1 MSRPEP
7 LPPAATVAKG
17 EISSRR
23 QILLIEGEADQAI
36 YWDAVFRSL
45 GFEVLKAATLRE
57 AEALLPAGPS
67 IIACS
72 SWTSDGVGVDFFG
85 RLRTRPELALVYLV
99 LLTSGGDE
107 VIASLRAGANDC
119 IDMSAPYG
127 EIRARLELADRVIS
141 LNEALQHKSAALSD
155 ALNLIQTE
163 LQSAAALQA
172 AMLPKTLER
181 DGLRIHTLYHPS
193 ELLGGDMIGV
203 APVDDDRVAFGL
215 IDVVGHGTASALIS
229 CSLIRELMDRIVVLL
244 QSPNPEARQD
254 CGRIAIEELNA
265 RYCRLNL
272 PGMYF
277 TALAGVFD
285 AQRGVVRYCQAGNP
299 NLVCFDHE
307 SGWREVHDS
316 GFPIGLVDTAEY
328 ACREI
333 ELRPGQMLLAVSD
346 GLLRPESADPA
357 GSLELMRAL
366 PASPLSPESVIDRLG
381 ILAATAQGRDRDDQ
395 SAMLISRAPPCY
407 DNARLTAACEALHGG
422 RESHQS

>member
-1 MSRPEP
+1 MSAPRH
-7 LPPAATVAKG
+7 LPTADCLAKG
-17 EISSRR
+17 EPFARR
-23 QILLIEGEADQAI
+23 KILLIEGEADQAI

-45 GFEVLKAATLRE
+45 GFEVLKATTLQQ
-57 AEALLPAGPS
+57 AEALVSTGPS

-72 SWTSDGVGVDFFG
+72 SWTSDGAGLDFFA
-85 RLRTRPELALVYLV
+85 RLRTRPELAMVYLV

-119 IDMSAPYG
+119 IDMCAPYG

-141 LNEALQHKSAALSD
+141 LNEALQQKSAALSD
-155 ALNLIQTE
+155 ALGLIQTE

-172 AMLPKTLER
+172 AMLPKTLEC

-203 APVDDDRVAFGL
+203 APADDGNVAFGL

-229 CSLIRELMDRIVVLL
+229 CSLIREMMDRMHALL
-244 QSPNPEARQD
+244 KAEGLSVRHD
-254 CGRIAIEELNA
+254 CGRIVIEAMNA

-285 AQRGVVRYCQAGNP
+285 ARRGIVRYCQAGNP
-299 NLVCFDHE
+299 NLIRFDTA
-307 SGWREVHDS
+307 SGWREVQSS
-316 GFPIGLVDTAEY
+316 GFPVGLMDSAEY
-328 ACREI
+328 AVQEI
-333 ELRPGQMLLAVSD
+333 ELHPGQMLAISD
-346 GLLRPESADPA
+346 GLLRPEPDDPG

-366 PASPLSPESVIDRLG
+366 PRSPSSPESVIDRLDK
-381 ILAATAQGRDRDDQ
+381 LAAKAQGRDRDDQ
-395 SAMLISRAPPCY
+395 SAMLISRA
-407 DNARLTAACEALHGG
+407 AVL
-422 RESHQS
+422 

>member
-7 LPPAATVAKG
+7 LPPAASVASG
-17 EISSRR
+17 DLSSRR
-23 QILLIEGEADQAI
+23 AILLIEGEADQAI

-45 GFEVLKAATLRE
+45 GFEVLKATTLQE

-67 IIACS
+67 IVACS
-72 SWTSDGVGVDFFG
+72 SWTSDGAGVDFFG
-85 RLRTRPELALVYLV
+85 RLRMRPELALVYLV

-172 AMLPKTLER
+172 AMLPKTFER
-181 DGLRIHTLYHPS
+181 DGLRIHPS

-203 APVDDDRVAFGL
+203 APLDDDRVAFGL

-229 CSLIRELMDRIVVLL
+229 CSLIREMMDRIVVLL
-244 QSPNPEARQD
+244 HSANPHARHD

-265 RYCRLNL
+265 RYCQLNL

-285 AQRGVVRYCQAGNP
+285 ARRGVVRYCQAGNP
-299 NLVCFDHE
+299 NLVCFDHD

-316 GFPIGLVDTAEY
+316 GFPIGLVDSAEY
-328 ACREI
+328 ACRDI

-346 GLLRPESADPA
+346 GLLRPEADDPA

-366 PASPLSPESVIDRLG
+366 PALPLSPESVIDRLG
-381 ILAATAQGRDRDDQ
+381 KLTAAAQGRDRDDQ
-395 SAMLISRAPPCY
+395 SALLISRAP
-407 DNARLTAACEALHGG
+407 AVL
-422 RESHQS
+422 